1 MSRLWSRLSLAVEIG
16 AILDIDIDTIYHKD
30 LSFNYLCIGLCS
42 YLHFL
47 IDMRAGDSFLIGRFE
62 LGINQ
67 S

>member
-16 AILDIDIDTIYHKD
+16 AILDIDIDSEYHID

-47 IDMRAGDSFLIGRFE
+47 IDMRAGDSFLIGHFE
-62 LGINQ
+62 
-67 S
+67 